1 MNEELT
7 DYEKKLISLME
18 NSGRWDG
25 MTQSLTTGLPC
36 LVIIGLGIHYA
47 SWIAIIAGV
56 VTYAGIRLWTVWRQD
71 AMAPHISSAIK
82 KLNANSQPHTA
93 PNPSGPV
100 R

>member
-7 DYEKKLISLME
+7 DYEKKLLSLME

-25 MTQSLTTGLPC
+25 MTQSLSTGLPC
-36 LVIIGLGIHYA
+36 LVILVLGILYA
-47 SWIAIIAGV
+47 SWIAIISGV

-82 KLNANSQPHTA
+82 KLKTTRQPDTA